1 MKRGLLVGI
10 DEYTQFASLGGC
22 ANDVQ
27 ALLPLLS
34 RHQDDSPNFDCQAI
48 TESETLT
55 RGRLLDAI
63 GGLLSPGADEAVLF
77 FAGHGQAASN
87 DVSLVCYDGTSTTP
101 GVALSEIMGLV
112 AASDV
117 DRITIIL
124 DCCFSGGAGGMP
136 ALATD
141 AVVLRPGIAILTAS
155 RPDEAAAEL
164 PIGRGAFSAYL
175 EGALEGGAAD
185 VLGNV
190 TVGGLYAYLSE
201 SFGAWE
207 QKPLLKAH
215 MLRPQQLRRCDP
227 WVPLEVLR
235 DLPNVFGTPE
245 SEIELDP
252 SFEPTEEP
260 RDADNEALFGRL
272 QRLRSAKLVE
282 PIGEEH
288 MYFAAMAG
296 KSCGLTP
303 LGRHYWRMARD
314 GRL

>member
-1 MKRGLLVGI
+1 MKRALLVGI
-10 DEYTQFASLGGC
+10 DSYAQFSPLAGC
-22 ANDVQ
+22 ANDAQ

-34 RHQDDSPNFDCQAI
+34 RHDDDSPNFDCQAL
-48 TESETLT
+48 TDSVSLT
-55 RGRLLDAI
+55 RDSLLEAVRRLLA
-63 GGLLSPGADEAVLF
+63 PGADEAVFF
-77 FAGHGQAASN
+77 FAGHGSSTHN
-87 DVSLVCYDGTSTTP
+87 DVALVSYDGTTTTP
-101 GVALSEIMGLV
+101 GVALSEIMGMV

-117 DRITIIL
+117 DRIAIVL
-124 DCCFSGGAGGMP
+124 DCCFSGAAGGMP

-141 AVVLRPGIAILTAS
+141 AVALRPGVAILTAS
-155 RPDEAAAEL
+155 RPDEPAAEL
-164 PIGRGAFSAYL
+164 PTGRGAFSTYL
-175 EGALEGGAAD
+175 EGGLAGGAAD

-227 WVPLEVLR
+227 WVPLETLR
-235 DLPNVFGTPE
+235 ELPQMFTTAE
-245 SEIELDP
+245 SEVRLDP

-260 RDADNEALFGRL
+260 RHPENEALFARL
-272 QRLRSAKLVE
+272 QRLRAAKLVE

-296 KSCGLTP
+296 KSCGLTAM
-303 LGRHYWRMARD
+303 GRHYWRMAQD